1 MKQYR
6 SAKAKRRIAFR
17 VAFSISAAVFV
28 AGVVLMATIGLREDG
43 GGIAGS
49 MFFLG
54 LVASVITAI
63 GAFKK
68 RAPEEKREDAL
79 YKEASWALDAIHFE
93 KGNSLDENIEFA
105 AKTIGKALRRAAN
118 QGDFSFAV
126 PVARQIRDSLSH
138 QYGPSVVGILTSYI
152 EEHDPQIL
160 EAVNAI
166 FGKT

>member
-79 YKEASWALDAIHFE
+79 YKEASWALDAIRLK
-93 KGNSLDENIEFA
+93 KGNSKNENVQIA
-105 AKTIGKALRRAAN
+105 AKAIGKALRRAARE
-118 QGDFSFAV
+118 GDFSFAV
-126 PVARQIRDSLSH
+126 PVVMQIRDSLYD
-138 QYGPSVVGILTSYI
+138 QYGIGGVGDLTFYI